1 MRGEKMNGHYRYNP
15 EDFRG
20 MLNLSD
26 DLNTFYNL
34 HEVYNKDKT
43 RINKF
48 ALEKHGYDL
57 FFTIKH
63 RELEGNLK
71 RTTAEDLREYMEELL
86 YD

>member
-1 MRGEKMNGHYRYNP
+1 MNGNYRYNP
-15 EDFRG
+15 EDFKE

-26 DLNTFYNL
+26 ELIAFYEL
-34 HEVYNKDKT
+34 HEIYNKNKT
-43 RINKF
+43 RRSKF
-48 ALEKHGYDL
+48 ALEKHGRDL

-71 RTTAEDLREYMEELL
+71 RTTAADLREYMEELL